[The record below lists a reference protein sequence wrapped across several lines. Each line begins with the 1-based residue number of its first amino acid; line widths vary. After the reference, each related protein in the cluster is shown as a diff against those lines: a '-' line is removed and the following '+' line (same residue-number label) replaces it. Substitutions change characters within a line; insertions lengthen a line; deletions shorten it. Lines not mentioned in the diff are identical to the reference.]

1 MKRDMEMIRQI
12 LIDMEA
18 HDKVD
23 DVLRIADAYVA
34 YQVSLMKEAGLID
47 AVIIQNQMG
56 LPSQAALMGITWAGH
71 DFLDASRDSTLWKKA
86 VEHIIKPGASWSF
99 SILVEWLKQEARRR
113 LLGVQTSS
121 CDSIPGNIV

>member
-1 MKRDMEMIRQI
+1 MKRDMEIIRQI
-12 LIDMEA
+12 LIDVEA

-23 DVLRIADAYVA
+23 QVLQVGDPHIA
-34 YQVSLMKEAGLID
+34 YQVSLMKEAGLIN
-47 AVIIQNQMG
+47 AIILENGMG
-56 LPSQAALMGITWAGH
+56 LPSQAALMGLTWAGH

-113 LLGVQTSS
+113 LLGDQTSS
-121 CDSIPGNIV
+121 YDSTSPHVV